1 MRSVNL
7 HYAKTHLSRLVDEAL
22 AGEEI
27 VLARAGTPVVRLV
40 PVEASKRQ
48 RRLGL
53 DQGKM
58 WIAEDFDEPMPE
70 LEALFEGG
78 AEGDADPP

>member
-22 AGEEI
+22 AGEDV

-40 PVEASKRQ
+40 PIEPAKRERQ
-48 RRLGL
+48 LGL
-53 DQGKM
+53 DQGRI
-58 WIAEDFDEPMPE
+58 WISDDFDEPMPA
-70 LEALFEGG
+70 LEGLF
-78 AEGDADPP
+78 EGDADPA